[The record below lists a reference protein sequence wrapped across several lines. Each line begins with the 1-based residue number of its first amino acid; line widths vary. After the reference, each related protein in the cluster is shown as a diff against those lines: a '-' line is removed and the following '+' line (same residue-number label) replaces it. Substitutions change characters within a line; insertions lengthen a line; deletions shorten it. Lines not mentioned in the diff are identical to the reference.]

1 MTNLMEPLAPSPAYP
16 LNSRQETLVRVKDV
30 SFGYG
35 TVPIL
40 RGVCAEVKNVIGH
53 GQVVGFLGPSGIGKT
68 TLVKIMAG
76 VLKAAAGSVTIQ
88 LNDKE
93 VPVQPGM
100 MGLVWQHYP
109 LLSHR
114 TVFSN
119 LIIVGSSKLTN
130 DQKKAKASELLELFG
145 LTDKA
150 GAYPSQLSGGQRQ
163 RVAIAQQLMRDTPY
177 IIMDEPFSGLDPV
190 AKKRVIEMIRAVADR
205 HEHNTFIIITHD
217 VRAAM
222 KSADM
227 LWEMGRD
234 RNPDNTLIP
243 GARIVEEIDLIALDL
258 AYHEDLGSTPAFVE
272 LDLALEKRFETL

>member
-1 MTNLMEPLAPSPAYP
+1 MTYP

-40 RGVCAEVKNVIGH
+40 RGVCAEIKNVIGH

-88 LNDKE
+88 LNDEE
-93 VPVQPGM
+93 VLVQPGM

-109 LLSHR
+109 LLPHR
-114 TVFSN
+114 TVFNN
-119 LIIVGSSKLTN
+119 LVIVDGSKLTK
-130 DQKKAKASELLELFG
+130 DQKKAKAKDLLELFG
-145 LTDKA
+145 LADKA
-150 GAYPSQLSGGQRQ
+150 DVYPSQLSGGQRQ

-190 AKKRVIEMIRAVADR
+190 AKKRVIEMIRVVADR

-234 RNPDNTLIP
+234 RNPDNTIIP
-243 GARIVEEIDLIALDL
+243 GARIVEEIDLIALDM